1 MKDKIKESSLKR
13 LFRFVIA
20 HWPYLVLSTIA
31 AFFFVI
37 FNSASIWIT
46 ATMINNILV
55 DFNDMIIENQRLL
68 SLNDLSM
75 NDRLKLFSN
84 NLLLKETAIKTVSS
98 VCIALIVVFSAK
110 NISLYIKNITLS
122 IVQYRLIRDLRNKL
136 YSHLHYLSLSY
147 FNKNKSGELTAVLV
161 NDIDN
166 MRSSLSIM
174 FQKLFVEPINI
185 LILMSLLFIVS
196 SKLALI
202 ALLII
207 PVSGFIIFG
216 ISHSIRRR
224 SRRSQAQLAGMTSM
238 IAETISS
245 MRIVKAFATK
255 SFEINRFAKETQ
267 KYYRLMIRRDR
278 LRFVSSPVS
287 ETFGASIAALLLYVG
302 ARDVLVVES
311 INSEDFLR
319 FILLLFS
326 LFQPLRS
333 LTNVINELQNG
344 LASADRV
351 FNIMDIESD
360 IKDSKNAVK
369 INDLKEKLMFKNV
382 SFSYS
387 NKSENVLNDINF
399 SINKGEIIALV
410 GPSGAGK
417 STLVDLIPRFYDTL
431 NGAIL
436 IDNQNIKEIEINS
449 LRSLMGIV
457 TQETLLFDDTVKANI
472 SYGSDNIPDSE
483 VIDAAKAA
491 NAHEF
496 ILKLPDAYDT
506 IIGERGVSLS
516 GGQKQRIA
524 IARAIVKNPP
534 ILILDEATSS
544 LDSESESNVQEAI
557 ESLMNKRT
565 VIVIAHRLSTVKNAN
580 KILVLD
586 RGKIVQKG
594 NHEDLIND
602 EGIYKQ
608 LHKMQF
614 RT

>member
-1 MKDKIKESSLKR
+1 MKESSLKR
-13 LFRFVIA
+13 LFNFVLA
-20 HWPYLVLSTIA
+20 HWPFLLLSTLA
-31 AFFFVI
+31 AFFFVV

-46 ATMINNILV
+46 ATMINNILI
-55 DFNDMIIENQRLL
+55 DFNEMIIENERLK
-68 SLNDLSM
+68 SLNDLTM
-75 NDRLKLFSN
+75 NDRLKIFSN
-84 NLLLKETAIKTVSS
+84 GLLLKDTAINTVSS

-136 YSHLHYLSLSY
+136 YSHFHYLSLSY

-166 MRSSLSIM
+166 MRNSLSIM

-196 SKLALI
+196 PKLALI

-207 PVSGFIIFG
+207 PISSVIIFG

-224 SRRSQAQLAGMTSM
+224 SKRSQAQLAGMTSM
-238 IAETISS
+238 IAETIGS

-255 SFEINRFAKETQ
+255 SFEIKRFARETQ
-267 KYYRLMIRRDR
+267 KYYQLMLRRDR

-287 ETFGASIAALLLYVG
+287 ETFGATIAALLLWVG
-302 ARDVLVVES
+302 ARDVLVTQS
-311 INSEDFLR
+311 ISSEDFLR

-326 LFQPLRS
+326 LFQPLKN
-333 LTNVINELQNG
+333 LTNVVNELQNG

-351 FNIMDIESD
+351 FAIMDIDSD
-360 IKDSKNAVK
+360 IKDRNNAAEIV
-369 INDLKEKLMFKNV
+369 DLKESLSFNQV
-382 SFSYS
+382 SFSYGEK
-387 NKSENVLNDINF
+387 NDKVLNNINF
-399 SINKGEIIALV
+399 KINKGEIIALV

-431 NGAIL
+431 DGSIK
-436 IDNQNIKEIEINS
+436 IDNKNIKELKISS

-457 TQETLLFDDTVKANI
+457 TQETFLFDDSVKANI
-472 SYGSDNIPDSE
+472 AYGLENISDDQIE
-483 VIDAAKAA
+483 EAAKAA
-491 NAHEF
+491 NADDF
-496 ILKLPDAYDT
+496 IKELPDGYNT

-544 LDSESESNVQEAI
+544 LDSESEKHVQSAI
-557 ESLMNKRT
+557 ENLMSKRT
-565 VIVIAHRLSTVKNAN
+565 VIVIAHRLSTVHNAD
-580 KILVLD
+580 KILVLEK
-586 RGKIVQKG
+586 GQIVQEGK
-594 NHEDLIND
+594 HEDLVNN
-602 EGIYKQ
+602 EGLYKQ

>member
-1 MKDKIKESSLKR
+1 MKESSLKR
-13 LFRFVIA
+13 LFRFVLA
-20 HWPYLVLSTIA
+20 HWPFLILSTLA
-31 AFFFVI
+31 AFIFVI

-46 ATMINNILV
+46 ATMINNILI
-55 DFNDMIIENQRLL
+55 DFNEMLFENQRLSSL
-68 SLNDLSM
+68 SELTM

-84 NLLLKETAIKTVSS
+84 SLLLKDTAISTVSA
-98 VCIALIVVFSAK
+98 VCVALIVVFTAK

-136 YSHLHYLSLSY
+136 YSHFHYLSLSY

-166 MRSSLSIM
+166 MRNSLSIM

-185 LILMSLLFIVS
+185 IILMSLLFIVS
-196 SKLALI
+196 TKLALI

-207 PVSGFIIFG
+207 PVSGIIIFG

-224 SRRSQAQLAGMTSM
+224 STRSQAQLAGMTSM
-238 IAETISS
+238 IAETIGS

-255 SFEINRFAKETQ
+255 GFEINRFAKETQ
-267 KYYRLMIRRDR
+267 KYYKLMLRRDR

-287 ETFGASIAALLLYVG
+287 ETFGATIAALLLWVG
-302 ARDVLVVES
+302 ARDVLVIES
-311 INSEDFLR
+311 ISSEDFLR

-326 LFQPLRS
+326 LFQPLKN
-333 LTNVINELQNG
+333 LTNVVNELQNG

-351 FNIMDIESD
+351 FAIMDTKSD
-360 IKDSKNAVK
+360 IQDIDNAVEV
-369 INDLKEKLMFKNV
+369 NDLKNTLSFDNV
-382 SFSYS
+382 SFSYGDD
-387 NKSENVLNDINF
+387 NKVLNNINF
-399 SINKGEIIALV
+399 QINKGEILALV

-431 NGAIL
+431 SGSIK
-436 IDNQNIKEIEINS
+436 IDGKDIKEFKINS
-449 LRSLMGIV
+449 LRYLMGIV
-457 TQETLLFDDTVKANI
+457 TQETFLFDDSVKANI
-472 SYGSDNIPDSE
+472 AYGVENISDDKIK
-483 VIDAAKAA
+483 DAAIAA

-496 ILKLPDAYDT
+496 IKKLPDGYNT

-544 LDSESESNVQEAI
+544 LDSESEKHVQSAI
-557 ESLMNKRT
+557 ENLMSERT
-565 VIVIAHRLSTVKNAN
+565 VFVIAHRLSTVHNAN
-580 KILVLD
+580 KILVLEN
-586 RGKIVQKG
+586 GQIVQEGK
-594 NHEDLIND
+594 HD
-602 EGIYKQ
+602 ELVNIEGLYKQ

>member
-1 MKDKIKESSLKR
+1 MKESSLKR
-13 LFRFVIA
+13 LFKFVLA
-20 HWPYLVLSTIA
+20 HWPFLILSTLA
-31 AFFFVI
+31 AFLFVI

-46 ATMINNILV
+46 ATMINNILI
-55 DFNDMIIENQRLL
+55 DFNEMLVENQRLSSL
-68 SLNDLSM
+68 SELTM

-84 NLLLKETAIKTVSS
+84 SLLLKDTAISTVSS
-98 VCIALIVVFSAK
+98 VCVALIVVFSAK
-110 NISLYIKNITLS
+110 NISLYIKNVTLS

-136 YSHLHYLSLSY
+136 YSHFHYLSLSY

-166 MRSSLSIM
+166 MRNSLSIM

-185 LILMSLLFIVS
+185 IILMSLLFIVS
-196 SKLALI
+196 TKLALI

-207 PVSGFIIFG
+207 PVSGIIIFG

-224 SRRSQAQLAGMTSM
+224 SARSQAQLAGMTSM
-238 IAETISS
+238 IAETIGS

-255 SFEINRFAKETQ
+255 GFEINRFAKETQ
-267 KYYRLMIRRDR
+267 KYYKLMLRRDR

-287 ETFGASIAALLLYVG
+287 ETFGATIAALLLWVG
-302 ARDVLVVES
+302 ARDVLVIES
-311 INSEDFLR
+311 ISSEDFLR

-326 LFQPLRS
+326 LFQPLKN
-333 LTNVINELQNG
+333 LTNVVNELQNG

-351 FNIMDIESD
+351 FTIMDIESD
-360 IKDSKNAVK
+360 IQDVDNATEV
-369 INDLKEKLMFKNV
+369 NDLKNSLSFDNV
-382 SFSYS
+382 SFSYGDEKDKVLS
-387 NKSENVLNDINF
+387 NINF
-399 SINKGEIIALV
+399 QINKGEILALV

-431 NGAIL
+431 GGSIK
-436 IDNQNIKEIEINS
+436 IDGKDIKKFKINS

-457 TQETLLFDDTVKANI
+457 TQETFLFDDSVRANI
-472 SYGSDNIPDSE
+472 AYGLENISDDKIK
-483 VIDAAKAA
+483 DAAIAA

-496 ILKLPDAYDT
+496 IKELPDGYNT

-544 LDSESESNVQEAI
+544 LDSESEKHVQSAI
-557 ESLMNKRT
+557 ENLMSERT
-565 VIVIAHRLSTVKNAN
+565 VFVIAHRLSTVHNAN
-580 KILVLD
+580 KILVLEN
-586 RGKIVQKG
+586 GKIVQEGK
-594 NHEDLIND
+594 HD
-602 EGIYKQ
+602 ELVNIDGLYKQ

>member
-1 MKDKIKESSLKR
+1 MKESSLKR
-13 LFRFVIA
+13 LFRFVLA
-20 HWPYLVLSTIA
+20 HWPFLLLSTLA

-46 ATMINNILV
+46 ATMINNILI
-55 DFNDMIIENQRLL
+55 DFNEMLVENQRLSSL
-68 SLNDLSM
+68 SELTM

-84 NLLLKETAIKTVSS
+84 SLLLKDTAISTVSA
-98 VCIALIVVFSAK
+98 VCVALIVVFSAK

-136 YSHLHYLSLSY
+136 YSHFHYLSLSY

-166 MRSSLSIM
+166 MRNSLSIM

-185 LILMSLLFIVS
+185 IILMSLLFIVS
-196 SKLALI
+196 TKLALI

-207 PVSGFIIFG
+207 PVSGIIIFG

-224 SRRSQAQLAGMTSM
+224 SARSQAQLAGMTSM
-238 IAETISS
+238 IAETIGS

-255 SFEINRFAKETQ
+255 GFEINRFAKETQ
-267 KYYRLMIRRDR
+267 KYYKLMLRRDR

-287 ETFGASIAALLLYVG
+287 ETFGATIAALLLWVG
-302 ARDVLVVES
+302 ARDVLVIES
-311 INSEDFLR
+311 ISSEDFLR

-326 LFQPLRS
+326 LFQPLKN
-333 LTNVINELQNG
+333 LTNVVNELQNG

-351 FNIMDIESD
+351 FAIMDIKSD
-360 IKDSKNAVK
+360 IQDVDNAVEV
-369 INDLKEKLMFKNV
+369 NDLKNTLSFDNV
-382 SFSYS
+382 SFSYGDE
-387 NKSENVLNDINF
+387 KDKVLNNINF
-399 SINKGEIIALV
+399 QINKGEILALV

-417 STLVDLIPRFYDTL
+417 STLVDLIPRFYDAL
-431 NGAIL
+431 SGSIK
-436 IDNQNIKEIEINS
+436 IDGKDIKELKINS

-457 TQETLLFDDTVKANI
+457 TQETFLFDDSVKANI
-472 SYGSDNIPDSE
+472 AYGVENISDDKIK
-483 VIDAAKAA
+483 DAAIAA

-496 ILKLPDAYDT
+496 IKELPDGYNT

-544 LDSESESNVQEAI
+544 LDSESEKHVQSAI
-557 ESLMNKRT
+557 ENLMSERT
-565 VIVIAHRLSTVKNAN
+565 VFVIAHRLSTVHNAN
-580 KILVLD
+580 KILVLEN
-586 RGKIVQKG
+586 GQIVQEGK
-594 NHEDLIND
+594 HD
-602 EGIYKQ
+602 ELVNIDGLYKQ

>member
-1 MKDKIKESSLKR
+1 MKESSLKR
-13 LFRFVIA
+13 LFSFVLA
-20 HWPYLVLSTIA
+20 HWPFLLLSTLA
-31 AFFFVI
+31 AFFFVV

-46 ATMINNILV
+46 ATMINNILI
-55 DFNDMIIENQRLL
+55 DFNEMIIENERLK
-68 SLNDLSM
+68 SLNDLTT
-75 NDRLKLFSN
+75 NDRLKIFSN
-84 NLLLKETAIKTVSS
+84 GLLLKDTAINTVSS

-110 NISLYIKNITLS
+110 NIFLYIKNITLS

-136 YSHLHYLSLSY
+136 YSHFHYLSLSY

-166 MRSSLSIM
+166 MRNSLSIM

-196 SKLALI
+196 PKLALI

-207 PVSGFIIFG
+207 PISSVIIFG

-224 SRRSQAQLAGMTSM
+224 SKRSQAQLAGMTSM
-238 IAETISS
+238 IAETIGS

-255 SFEINRFAKETQ
+255 SFEIKRFARETQ
-267 KYYRLMIRRDR
+267 KYYQLMLRRDR

-287 ETFGASIAALLLYVG
+287 ETFGATIAALLLWVG
-302 ARDVLVVES
+302 ARDVLVTQS
-311 INSEDFLR
+311 ISSEDFLR

-326 LFQPLRS
+326 LFQPLKN
-333 LTNVINELQNG
+333 LTNVVNELQNG

-351 FNIMDIESD
+351 FAIMDIDSD
-360 IKDSKNAVK
+360 IKDRNNAAEIV
-369 INDLKEKLMFKNV
+369 DLKESLSFNQV
-382 SFSYS
+382 SFSYGEK
-387 NKSENVLNDINF
+387 NDKVLNNINF
-399 SINKGEIIALV
+399 KIDKGEIIALV

-431 NGAIL
+431 DGSIK
-436 IDNQNIKEIEINS
+436 IDNKNIKELKISS

-457 TQETLLFDDTVKANI
+457 TQETFLFDDSVKANI
-472 SYGSDNIPDSE
+472 AYGLENISDNQIE
-483 VIDAAKAA
+483 EAAKAA
-491 NAHEF
+491 NADNF
-496 ILKLPDAYDT
+496 IKELPDGYNT

-544 LDSESESNVQEAI
+544 LDSESEKHVQSAI
-557 ESLMNKRT
+557 ENLMSKRT
-565 VIVIAHRLSTVKNAN
+565 VIVIAHRLSTVHNAD
-580 KILVLD
+580 KILVLEK
-586 RGKIVQKG
+586 GQIVQEGK
-594 NHEDLIND
+594 HEDLVNN
-602 EGIYKQ
+602 EGLYKQ

>member
-1 MKDKIKESSLKR
+1 MKESSLKR
-13 LFRFVIA
+13 LFKFVLA
-20 HWPYLVLSTIA
+20 HWPFLLLSTLA

-46 ATMINNILV
+46 ATMINNILI
-55 DFNDMIIENQRLL
+55 DFNEMLVENQRLSSL
-68 SLNDLSM
+68 SELTM

-84 NLLLKETAIKTVSS
+84 SLLLKDTAISTVSA
-98 VCIALIVVFSAK
+98 VCVALIVVFSAK

-136 YSHLHYLSLSY
+136 YSHFHYLSLSY

-166 MRSSLSIM
+166 MRNSLSIM

-185 LILMSLLFIVS
+185 IILMSLLFIVS
-196 SKLALI
+196 TKLALI

-207 PVSGFIIFG
+207 PVSGIIIFG

-224 SRRSQAQLAGMTSM
+224 SARSQAQLAGMTSM
-238 IAETISS
+238 IAETIGS

-255 SFEINRFAKETQ
+255 AFEINRFAKETQ
-267 KYYRLMIRRDR
+267 KYYKLMLRRDR
-278 LRFVSSPVS
+278 LRFVSSPVA
-287 ETFGASIAALLLYVG
+287 ETFGATIAALLLWVG
-302 ARDVLVVES
+302 ARDVLVIES
-311 INSEDFLR
+311 ISSEDFLR

-326 LFQPLRS
+326 LFQPLKN
-333 LTNVINELQNG
+333 LTNVVNELQNG

-351 FNIMDIESD
+351 FAIMDIKSD
-360 IKDSKNAVK
+360 IQDVDNAVEV
-369 INDLKEKLMFKNV
+369 NDLKNTLSFDNV
-382 SFSYS
+382 SFSYGDE
-387 NKSENVLNDINF
+387 KDKVLNNINF
-399 SINKGEIIALV
+399 QINKGEILALV

-431 NGAIL
+431 SGSIK
-436 IDNQNIKEIEINS
+436 IDGKDIKELKINS

-457 TQETLLFDDTVKANI
+457 TQETFLFDDSVKANI
-472 SYGSDNIPDSE
+472 AYGVENISDDKIK
-483 VIDAAKAA
+483 DAAIAA

-496 ILKLPDAYDT
+496 IKELPDGYNT

-544 LDSESESNVQEAI
+544 LDSESEKHVQSAI
-557 ESLMNKRT
+557 ENLMSERT
-565 VIVIAHRLSTVKNAN
+565 VFVIAHRLSTVHNAN
-580 KILVLD
+580 KILVLEN
-586 RGKIVQKG
+586 GQIVQEGK
-594 NHEDLIND
+594 HD
-602 EGIYKQ
+602 ELVNIDGLYKQ

>member
-1 MKDKIKESSLKR
+1 MKESSLKR
-13 LFRFVIA
+13 LFKFVLA
-20 HWPYLVLSTIA
+20 HWPFLILSTLA
-31 AFFFVI
+31 AFLFVI

-46 ATMINNILV
+46 ATMINNILIDINEMLV
-55 DFNDMIIENQRLL
+55 ENQRLSSL
-68 SLNDLSM
+68 SELTM

-84 NLLLKETAIKTVSS
+84 SLLLKDTAISTVSS
-98 VCIALIVVFSAK
+98 VCVALIVVFSAK
-110 NISLYIKNITLS
+110 NISLYIKNVTLS

-136 YSHLHYLSLSY
+136 YSHFHYLSLSY

-166 MRSSLSIM
+166 MRNSLSIM

-185 LILMSLLFIVS
+185 IILMSLLFIVS
-196 SKLALI
+196 TKLALI

-207 PVSGFIIFG
+207 PVSGIIIFG

-224 SRRSQAQLAGMTSM
+224 SARSQAQLAGMTSM
-238 IAETISS
+238 IAETIGS

-255 SFEINRFAKETQ
+255 GFEINRFAKETQ
-267 KYYRLMIRRDR
+267 KYYKLMLRRDR

-287 ETFGASIAALLLYVG
+287 ETFGATIAALLLWVG
-302 ARDVLVVES
+302 ARDVLVIES
-311 INSEDFLR
+311 ISSEDFLR

-326 LFQPLRS
+326 LFQPLKN
-333 LTNVINELQNG
+333 LTNVVNELQNG

-351 FNIMDIESD
+351 FTIMDIKSD
-360 IKDSKNAVK
+360 IQDVNNAAEV
-369 INDLKEKLMFKNV
+369 NDLKNSLSFDNV
-382 SFSYS
+382 SFSYGDEKDKVLS
-387 NKSENVLNDINF
+387 NINF
-399 SINKGEIIALV
+399 QINKGEILALV

-431 NGAIL
+431 GGSIK
-436 IDNQNIKEIEINS
+436 IDGKDIKELKINS

-457 TQETLLFDDTVKANI
+457 TQETFLFDDSVRANI
-472 SYGSDNIPDSE
+472 AYGLENISDDKIK
-483 VIDAAKAA
+483 DAAIAA

-496 ILKLPDAYDT
+496 IKELPDGYNT

-544 LDSESESNVQEAI
+544 LDSESEKHVQSAI
-557 ESLMNKRT
+557 ENLMSERT
-565 VIVIAHRLSTVKNAN
+565 VFVIAHRLSTVHNAN
-580 KILVLD
+580 KILVLEN
-586 RGKIVQKG
+586 GKIVQEGK
-594 NHEDLIND
+594 HD
-602 EGIYKQ
+602 ELVNIDGLYKQ

>member
-1 MKDKIKESSLKR
+1 MKESSLKR
-13 LFRFVIA
+13 LFRFVLA
-20 HWPYLVLSTIA
+20 HWPFLLLSTLA

-46 ATMINNILV
+46 ATMINNILI
-55 DFNDMIIENQRLL
+55 DFNEMLVENQRLSSL
-68 SLNDLSM
+68 SELTM

-84 NLLLKETAIKTVSS
+84 SLLLKDTAISTVSA
-98 VCIALIVVFSAK
+98 VCVALIVVFSAK

-136 YSHLHYLSLSY
+136 YSHFHYLSLSY

-166 MRSSLSIM
+166 MRNSLSIM

-185 LILMSLLFIVS
+185 IILMSLLFIVS
-196 SKLALI
+196 TKLALI

-207 PVSGFIIFG
+207 PVSGIIIFG

-224 SRRSQAQLAGMTSM
+224 SARSQAQLAGMTSM
-238 IAETISS
+238 IAETIGS

-255 SFEINRFAKETQ
+255 GFEINRFAKETQ
-267 KYYRLMIRRDR
+267 KYYKLMLRRDR

-287 ETFGASIAALLLYVG
+287 ETFGATIAALLLWVG
-302 ARDVLVVES
+302 ARDVLVIES
-311 INSEDFLR
+311 ISSEDFLR

-326 LFQPLRS
+326 LFQPLKN
-333 LTNVINELQNG
+333 LTNVVNELQNG

-351 FNIMDIESD
+351 FAIMDIKSD
-360 IKDSKNAVK
+360 IQDVDNAVEL
-369 INDLKEKLMFKNV
+369 NDLKNTLSFNNV
-382 SFSYS
+382 SFSYGEE
-387 NKSENVLNDINF
+387 KDKVLNNINF
-399 SINKGEIIALV
+399 QINKGEILALV

-431 NGAIL
+431 SGSVK
-436 IDNQNIKEIEINS
+436 IDGKDIKEFKINS

-457 TQETLLFDDTVKANI
+457 TQETFLFDDSVKANI
-472 SYGSDNIPDSE
+472 AYGVENISDDEIQ
-483 VIDAAKAA
+483 DAAIAA

-496 ILKLPDAYDT
+496 IKELPNGYNT

-544 LDSESESNVQEAI
+544 LDSESEKHVQSAI
-557 ESLMNKRT
+557 ENLMSERT
-565 VIVIAHRLSTVKNAN
+565 VFVIAHRLSTVHNAN
-580 KILVLD
+580 KILVLEN
-586 RGKIVQKG
+586 GQIVQEGK
-594 NHEDLIND
+594 HD
-602 EGIYKQ
+602 ELVNIEGLYKQ

>member
-1 MKDKIKESSLKR
+1 MKESSLKR
-13 LFRFVIA
+13 LFRFVLA
-20 HWPYLVLSTIA
+20 HWPFLLLSTLA

-46 ATMINNILV
+46 ATMINNILI
-55 DFNDMIIENQRLL
+55 DFNEMLVENQRLSSL
-68 SLNDLSM
+68 SELTM

-84 NLLLKETAIKTVSS
+84 SLLLKDTAISTVSA
-98 VCIALIVVFSAK
+98 VCVALIVVFSAK

-136 YSHLHYLSLSY
+136 YSHFHYLSLSY

-166 MRSSLSIM
+166 MRNSLSIM

-185 LILMSLLFIVS
+185 IILMSLLFIVS
-196 SKLALI
+196 TKLALI

-207 PVSGFIIFG
+207 PVSGIIIFG

-224 SRRSQAQLAGMTSM
+224 SARSQARLAGMTSM
-238 IAETISS
+238 IAETIGS

-255 SFEINRFAKETQ
+255 GFEINRFAKETQ
-267 KYYRLMIRRDR
+267 KYYKLMLRRDR

-287 ETFGASIAALLLYVG
+287 ETFGATIAALLLWVG
-302 ARDVLVVES
+302 ARDVLVIES
-311 INSEDFLR
+311 ISSEDFLR

-326 LFQPLRS
+326 LFQPLKN
-333 LTNVINELQNG
+333 LTNVVNELQNG

-351 FNIMDIESD
+351 FAIMDIKSD
-360 IKDSKNAVK
+360 IQDVDNAVEA
-369 INDLKEKLMFKNV
+369 NDLKKTLSFDNV
-382 SFSYS
+382 SFSYGDE
-387 NKSENVLNDINF
+387 KDKVLNNINF
-399 SINKGEIIALV
+399 QINKGDILALV

-431 NGAIL
+431 SGSIK
-436 IDNQNIKEIEINS
+436 IDGKDIKELKINS

-457 TQETLLFDDTVKANI
+457 TQETFLFDDSVKANI
-472 SYGSDNIPDSE
+472 AYGVENISDDKIK
-483 VIDAAKAA
+483 DAAIAA

-496 ILKLPDAYDT
+496 IKELPDGYNT

-544 LDSESESNVQEAI
+544 LDSESEKHVQSAI
-557 ESLMNKRT
+557 ENLMSERT
-565 VIVIAHRLSTVKNAN
+565 VFVIAHRLSTVHNAN
-580 KILVLD
+580 KILVLEN
-586 RGKIVQKG
+586 GQIVQEGK
-594 NHEDLIND
+594 HD
-602 EGIYKQ
+602 ELVNIDGLYKQ

>member
-1 MKDKIKESSLKR
+1 MKESSLKR
-13 LFRFVIA
+13 LFKFVLA
-20 HWPYLVLSTIA
+20 HWPFLLLSTLA

-46 ATMINNILV
+46 ATMINNILI
-55 DFNDMIIENQRLL
+55 DFNEMLVENQRLSNL
-68 SLNDLSM
+68 SELSM

-84 NLLLKETAIKTVSS
+84 NLLLKDTAISTVSA
-98 VCIALIVVFSAK
+98 VCVALIVVFSAK

-136 YSHLHYLSLSY
+136 YSHFHYLSLSY

-166 MRSSLSIM
+166 MRNSLSIM

-196 SKLALI
+196 TKLALI

-207 PVSGFIIFG
+207 PVSGIIIFG

-224 SRRSQAQLAGMTSM
+224 SARSQAQLAGITSM
-238 IAETISS
+238 IAETIGS
-245 MRIVKAFATK
+245 MRIVKAFANK
-255 SFEINRFAKETQ
+255 GFEINRFAKETQ
-267 KYYRLMIRRDR
+267 KYYKLMLRRDR

-287 ETFGASIAALLLYVG
+287 ETFGATIAALLLWVG
-302 ARDVLVVES
+302 ARDVLVIES
-311 INSEDFLR
+311 ISSEDFLR

-326 LFQPLRS
+326 LFQPLKN
-333 LTNVINELQNG
+333 LTNVVNELQNG

-351 FNIMDIESD
+351 FAIMDIKSD
-360 IKDSKNAVK
+360 IQDSDNAIEIKDLESSLSFE
-369 INDLKEKLMFKNV
+369 DV
-382 SFSYS
+382 SFSYGHK
-387 NKSENVLNDINF
+387 NKKVLHNINF
-399 SINKGEIIALV
+399 KINKGEIIALV

-431 NGAIL
+431 SGAVK
-436 IDNQNIKEIEINS
+436 IDGKDIKELKINS

-457 TQETLLFDDTVKANI
+457 TQETFLFDDSVKANI
-472 SYGSDNIPDSE
+472 AYGVENISDE
-483 VIDAAKAA
+483 RVQDAAQAA

-496 ILKLPDAYDT
+496 IQNLPEGYDT

-544 LDSESESNVQEAI
+544 LDSESEKHVQSAI
-557 ESLMNKRT
+557 ENLMNERT
-565 VIVIAHRLSTVKNAN
+565 VFVIAHRLSTVHNAN
-580 KILVLD
+580 KILVLEK
-586 RGKIVQKG
+586 GQIVQEGK
-594 NHEDLIND
+594 HD
-602 EGIYKQ
+602 ELVNSDGLYKQ

>member
-1 MKDKIKESSLKR
+1 MKESSLKR
-13 LFRFVIA
+13 LFRFVLA
-20 HWPYLVLSTIA
+20 HWPFLLLSTLA

-46 ATMINNILV
+46 ATMINNILI
-55 DFNDMIIENQRLL
+55 DFNEMLVENQRLSSL
-68 SLNDLSM
+68 SELTM

-84 NLLLKETAIKTVSS
+84 SLLLKDTAISTVSA
-98 VCIALIVVFSAK
+98 VCVALIVVFSAK

-136 YSHLHYLSLSY
+136 YSHFHYLSLSY

-166 MRSSLSIM
+166 MRNSLSIM

-185 LILMSLLFIVS
+185 IILMSLLFIVS
-196 SKLALI
+196 TKLALI

-207 PVSGFIIFG
+207 PVSGIIIFG

-224 SRRSQAQLAGMTSM
+224 SARSQAQLAGMTSM
-238 IAETISS
+238 IAETIGS

-255 SFEINRFAKETQ
+255 GFEINRFAKETQ
-267 KYYRLMIRRDR
+267 KYYKLMLRRDR

-287 ETFGASIAALLLYVG
+287 ETFGATIAALLLWVG
-302 ARDVLVVES
+302 ARDVLVIES
-311 INSEDFLR
+311 ISSEDFLR

-326 LFQPLRS
+326 LFQPLKN
-333 LTNVINELQNG
+333 LTNVVNELQNG

-351 FNIMDIESD
+351 FAIMDIKSD
-360 IKDSKNAVK
+360 IQDVDNAVEV
-369 INDLKEKLMFKNV
+369 NDLNNTLSFDNV
-382 SFSYS
+382 SFSYGDE
-387 NKSENVLNDINF
+387 KDKVLNNINF
-399 SINKGEIIALV
+399 QINKGDILALV

-431 NGAIL
+431 SGSIK
-436 IDNQNIKEIEINS
+436 IDGKDIKELKINS

-457 TQETLLFDDTVKANI
+457 TQETFLFDDSVKANI
-472 SYGSDNIPDSE
+472 AYGVENISDDKIK
-483 VIDAAKAA
+483 DAAIAA

-496 ILKLPDAYDT
+496 IKELPDGYNT

-544 LDSESESNVQEAI
+544 LDSESEKHVQSAI
-557 ESLMNKRT
+557 ENLMSERT
-565 VIVIAHRLSTVKNAN
+565 VFVIAHRLSTVHNAN
-580 KILVLD
+580 KILVLEN
-586 RGKIVQKG
+586 GQIVQEGK
-594 NHEDLIND
+594 HD
-602 EGIYKQ
+602 ELVNIDGLYKQ

>member
-1 MKDKIKESSLKR
+1 MKESSLKR
-13 LFRFVIA
+13 LFRFVLA
-20 HWPYLVLSTIA
+20 HWPFLLLSTLA

-46 ATMINNILV
+46 ATMINNILI
-55 DFNDMIIENQRLL
+55 DFNEMLVENQRLSSL
-68 SLNDLSM
+68 SELTM

-84 NLLLKETAIKTVSS
+84 SLLLKDTAISTVSA
-98 VCIALIVVFSAK
+98 VCVALIVVFSAK

-122 IVQYRLIRDLRNKL
+122 IVQYRLIRDLRNRL
-136 YSHLHYLSLSY
+136 YSHFHYLSLSY

-166 MRSSLSIM
+166 MRNSLSIM

-185 LILMSLLFIVS
+185 IILMSLLFIVS
-196 SKLALI
+196 TKLALI

-207 PVSGFIIFG
+207 PVSGIIIFG

-224 SRRSQAQLAGMTSM
+224 SARSQAQLAGMTSM
-238 IAETISS
+238 IAETIGS

-255 SFEINRFAKETQ
+255 GFEINRFAKETQ
-267 KYYRLMIRRDR
+267 KYYKLMLRRDR

-287 ETFGASIAALLLYVG
+287 ETFGATIAALLLWVG
-302 ARDVLVVES
+302 ARDVLVIES
-311 INSEDFLR
+311 ISSEDFLR

-326 LFQPLRS
+326 LFQPLKN
-333 LTNVINELQNG
+333 LTNVVNELQNG

-351 FNIMDIESD
+351 FAIMDIKSD
-360 IKDSKNAVK
+360 IQDVDNAVEV
-369 INDLKEKLMFKNV
+369 NDLNNTLSFDNV
-382 SFSYS
+382 SFSYGDE
-387 NKSENVLNDINF
+387 KDKVLNNINF
-399 SINKGEIIALV
+399 QINKGEILALV

-431 NGAIL
+431 SGSIK
-436 IDNQNIKEIEINS
+436 IDGKDIKELKINS

-457 TQETLLFDDTVKANI
+457 TQETFLFDDSVKANI
-472 SYGSDNIPDSE
+472 AYGVENISDDKIK
-483 VIDAAKAA
+483 DAAIAA

-496 ILKLPDAYDT
+496 IKELPDGYNT

-544 LDSESESNVQEAI
+544 LDSESEKHVQSAI
-557 ESLMNKRT
+557 ENLMSERT
-565 VIVIAHRLSTVKNAN
+565 VFVIAHRLSTVHNAN
-580 KILVLD
+580 KILVLEN
-586 RGKIVQKG
+586 GQIVQEGK
-594 NHEDLIND
+594 HD
-602 EGIYKQ
+602 ELVNIDGLYKQ

>member
-1 MKDKIKESSLKR
+1 MKESSLKR
-13 LFRFVIA
+13 LFRFVLA
-20 HWPYLVLSTIA
+20 HWPFLLLSTLA

-46 ATMINNILV
+46 ATMINNILI
-55 DFNDMIIENQRLL
+55 DFNEMLVENQRLSSL
-68 SLNDLSM
+68 SELTM

-84 NLLLKETAIKTVSS
+84 SLLLKDTAISTVSA
-98 VCIALIVVFSAK
+98 VCVALIVVFSAK

-136 YSHLHYLSLSY
+136 YSHFHYLSLSY

-166 MRSSLSIM
+166 MRNSLSIM

-185 LILMSLLFIVS
+185 IILMSLLFIVS
-196 SKLALI
+196 TKLALI

-207 PVSGFIIFG
+207 PVSGIIIFG

-224 SRRSQAQLAGMTSM
+224 SARSQAQLAGMTSM
-238 IAETISS
+238 IAETIGS

-255 SFEINRFAKETQ
+255 GFEINRFAKETQ
-267 KYYRLMIRRDR
+267 KYYKLMLRRDR

-287 ETFGASIAALLLYVG
+287 ETFGATIAALLLWVG
-302 ARDVLVVES
+302 ARDVLVIES
-311 INSEDFLR
+311 ISSEDFLR

-326 LFQPLRS
+326 LFQPLKN
-333 LTNVINELQNG
+333 LTNVVNELQNG

-351 FNIMDIESD
+351 FAIMDIKSD
-360 IKDSKNAVK
+360 IQDVDNAVEV
-369 INDLKEKLMFKNV
+369 NDLKNTLSFENV
-382 SFSYS
+382 SFSYGDE
-387 NKSENVLNDINF
+387 KDKVLNNINF
-399 SINKGEIIALV
+399 QINKGEILALV

-431 NGAIL
+431 SGSIK
-436 IDNQNIKEIEINS
+436 IDGKDIKELKINS

-457 TQETLLFDDTVKANI
+457 TQETFLFDDSVKANI
-472 SYGSDNIPDSE
+472 AYGVENISDEKIK
-483 VIDAAKAA
+483 DAAIAA

-496 ILKLPDAYDT
+496 IEELPNGYNT

-544 LDSESESNVQEAI
+544 LDSESEKHVQSAI
-557 ESLMNKRT
+557 ENLMSERT
-565 VIVIAHRLSTVKNAN
+565 VFVIAHRLSTVHNAN
-580 KILVLD
+580 KILVLEN
-586 RGKIVQKG
+586 GQIVQEGK
-594 NHEDLIND
+594 HD
-602 EGIYKQ
+602 ELVNIDGLYKQ

>member
-1 MKDKIKESSLKR
+1 MKESSLKR
-13 LFRFVIA
+13 LFRFVLA
-20 HWPYLVLSTIA
+20 HWPFLMLSTFA

-55 DFNDMIIENQRLL
+55 DFNDMLIENKRLL
-68 SLNDLSM
+68 SLSDLSM

-84 NLLLKETAIKTVSS
+84 NLLLKDTAINTVSS

-147 FNKNKSGELTAVLV
+147 FNKNKSGKLTAVLV

-166 MRSSLSIM
+166 MRNSLSVM

-224 SRRSQAQLAGMTSM
+224 SRRSQAQLAGMTAM

-255 SFEINRFAKETQ
+255 GFEINRFARETQ
-267 KYYRLMIRRDR
+267 KYYKLMIRRDR

-351 FNIMDIESD
+351 FDIMDIKSD
-360 IKDSKNAVK
+360 IIDIDNAK
-369 INDLKEKLMFKNV
+369 EINDLNKKLSFENV
-382 SFSYS
+382 SFSYG
-387 NKSENVLNDINF
+387 KEDEKVLNNINF
-399 SINKGEIIALV
+399 QINKGEIIALV

-417 STLVDLIPRFYDTL
+417 STLVDLVPRFYDTL
-431 NGAIL
+431 SGAIK
-436 IDNQNIKEIEINS
+436 IDGVDLKEIKINS

-472 SYGSDNIPDSE
+472 AYGIENISDNE
-483 VIDAAKAA
+483 VIEAAKAA
-491 NAHEF
+491 NAHDF
-496 ILKLPDAYDT
+496 IKDLKDGYET
-506 IIGERGVSLS
+506 IIGERGTSLS

-544 LDSESESNVQEAI
+544 LDSESEKNVQEAI
-557 ESLMNKRT
+557 ESLMHKRT
-565 VIVIAHRLSTVKNAN
+565 VIVIAHRLSTVQNAN
-580 KILVLD
+580 KIIVLNK
-586 RGKIVQKG
+586 GNIVQEGK
-594 NHEDLIND
+594 HEELINI
-602 EGIYKQ
+602 EGIYKE

>member
-1 MKDKIKESSLKR
+1 MKESSLKR
-13 LFRFVIA
+13 LFRFVLA
-20 HWPYLVLSTIA
+20 HWPFLLLSTLA

-46 ATMINNILV
+46 ATMINNILI
-55 DFNDMIIENQRLL
+55 DFNEMLVENQRLASL
-68 SLNDLSM
+68 SELTM

-84 NLLLKETAIKTVSS
+84 SLLLRDTAISTVSA
-98 VCIALIVVFSAK
+98 VCVALIVVFSAK

-136 YSHLHYLSLSY
+136 YSHFHYLSLSY

-166 MRSSLSIM
+166 MRNSLSIM

-185 LILMSLLFIVS
+185 IILMSLLFIVS
-196 SKLALI
+196 TKLALI

-207 PVSGFIIFG
+207 PVSGIIIFG

-224 SRRSQAQLAGMTSM
+224 SARSQAQLAGMTSM
-238 IAETISS
+238 IAETIGS

-255 SFEINRFAKETQ
+255 GFEINRFAKETQ
-267 KYYRLMIRRDR
+267 KYYKLMIRRDR

-287 ETFGASIAALLLYVG
+287 ETFGATIAALLLWVG
-302 ARDVLVVES
+302 ARDVLVIES
-311 INSEDFLR
+311 ISSEDFLR

-326 LFQPLRS
+326 LFQPLKN
-333 LTNVINELQNG
+333 LTNVVNELQNG

-351 FNIMDIESD
+351 FAIMDIKSD
-360 IKDSKNAVK
+360 IQDVDNAFKVKDLNSSLSF
-369 INDLKEKLMFKNV
+369 NDV
-382 SFSYS
+382 SFTYG
-387 NKSENVLNDINF
+387 NKDEKVLNNINF
-399 SINKGEIIALV
+399 KINKGEIFALV

-431 NGAIL
+431 SGSIK
-436 IDNQNIKEIEINS
+436 IDGKDIKDLELKS
-449 LRSLMGIV
+449 LRSIMGIV
-457 TQETLLFDDTVKANI
+457 TQETFLFDDTVKANI
-472 SYGSDNIPDSE
+472 SYGVENISDDEIK
-483 VIDAAKAA
+483 DASKAA

-496 ILKLPDAYDT
+496 IKKLPDGYNT

-544 LDSESESNVQEAI
+544 LDSESEKHVQSAI
-557 ESLMNKRT
+557 ENLMSERT
-565 VIVIAHRLSTVKNAN
+565 VFVIAHRLSTVHNAN
-580 KILVLD
+580 KILVLEN
-586 RGKIVQKG
+586 GQIVQEGK
-594 NHEDLIND
+594 HDDLINVD
-602 EGIYKQ
+602 GLYKQ

-614 RT
+614 QT

>member
-1 MKDKIKESSLKR
+1 MQESSLKR
-13 LFRFVIA
+13 LFKFVLV
-20 HWPYLVLSTIA
+20 HWPFLLLSTCA
-31 AFFFVI
+31 AFFFVV

-46 ATMINNILV
+46 ATMINNILI
-55 DFNDMIIENQRLL
+55 DFNEMLIENQKLL
-68 SLNDLSM
+68 TLNELTM

-84 NLLLKETAIKTVSS
+84 SLLLKDTAISTVSS

-110 NISLYIKNITLS
+110 NIFLYIKNITLS
-122 IVQYRLIRDLRNKL
+122 VVQYKLIRDLRNKL
-136 YSHLHYLSLSY
+136 YSHFHYLSLSY

-166 MRSSLSIM
+166 MRNSLSIM

-185 LILMSLLFIVS
+185 IILMSLLFIVS
-196 SKLALI
+196 SKLAFI

-207 PVSGFIIFG
+207 PISGVIIFG

-224 SRRSQAQLAGMTSM
+224 SKRSQAQLAGMTSM
-238 IAETISS
+238 IAETIGS

-255 SFEINRFAKETQ
+255 GFEINRFAKETQ
-267 KYYRLMIRRDR
+267 KYYKLMLRRDR

-287 ETFGASIAALLLYVG
+287 ETFGATIAALLLWVG
-302 ARDVLVVES
+302 ARDVLVVQS
-311 INSEDFLR
+311 ISSEDFLR

-326 LFQPLRS
+326 LFQPLKN
-333 LTNVINELQNG
+333 LTNVVNELQNG

-351 FNIMDIESD
+351 FAIMDIKSD
-360 IKDSKNAVK
+360 IQDSADAKNVKDLNSN
-369 INDLKEKLMFKNV
+369 ISFNNV
-382 SFSYS
+382 SFSYG
-387 NKSENVLNDINF
+387 KEHEKVLDKISFNID
-399 SINKGEIIALV
+399 KGEIIALV

-431 NGAIL
+431 GGSIT
-436 IDNQNIKEIEINS
+436 IDGTDIREIQIGS
-449 LRSLMGIV
+449 LRSMMGIV
-457 TQETLLFDDTVKANI
+457 TQETFLFDDSIKANI
-472 SYGSDNIPDSE
+472 AYGVNNLSDKEIE
-483 VIDAAKAA
+483 EAAKAA
-491 NAHEF
+491 NAHDF
-496 ILKLPDAYDT
+496 IVKLADGYDT

-544 LDSESESNVQEAI
+544 LDSESEKHVQSAI
-557 ESLMNKRT
+557 ENLMNHRT
-565 VIVIAHRLSTVKNAN
+565 VFVIAHRLSTVHNAS

-586 RGKIVQKG
+586 KGKIVQEGK
-594 NHEDLIND
+594 HEELVNTDGL
-602 EGIYKQ
+602 YKQ

-614 RT
+614 QT

>member
-1 MKDKIKESSLKR
+1 MKESSLKR
-13 LFRFVIA
+13 LFRFVLA
-20 HWPYLVLSTIA
+20 HWPFLLLSTLA

-46 ATMINNILV
+46 ATMINNILI
-55 DFNDMIIENQRLL
+55 DFNEMLVENQRLSSL
-68 SLNDLSM
+68 SELTM

-84 NLLLKETAIKTVSS
+84 SLLLKDTAISTVSA
-98 VCIALIVVFSAK
+98 VCVALIVVFSAK

-136 YSHLHYLSLSY
+136 YSHFHYLSLSY

-166 MRSSLSIM
+166 MRNSLSIM

-185 LILMSLLFIVS
+185 IILMSLLFIVS
-196 SKLALI
+196 TKLALI

-207 PVSGFIIFG
+207 PVSGIIIFG

-224 SRRSQAQLAGMTSM
+224 SARSQSQLAGMTSM
-238 IAETISS
+238 IAETIGS

-255 SFEINRFAKETQ
+255 GFEINRFAKETQ
-267 KYYRLMIRRDR
+267 KYYKLMLRRDR

-287 ETFGASIAALLLYVG
+287 ETFGATIAALLLWVG
-302 ARDVLVVES
+302 ARDVLVIES
-311 INSEDFLR
+311 ISSEDFLR

-326 LFQPLRS
+326 LFQPLKN
-333 LTNVINELQNG
+333 LTNVVNELQNG

-351 FNIMDIESD
+351 FAIMDIKSD
-360 IKDSKNAVK
+360 IQDVDNAVEV
-369 INDLKEKLMFKNV
+369 NDLKNTLSFDNV
-382 SFSYS
+382 SFSYGDE
-387 NKSENVLNDINF
+387 KDKVLNNINF
-399 SINKGEIIALV
+399 QINKGEILALV

-431 NGAIL
+431 SGSIK
-436 IDNQNIKEIEINS
+436 IDGKDIKELKINS

-457 TQETLLFDDTVKANI
+457 TQETFLFDDSVKANI
-472 SYGSDNIPDSE
+472 AYGVENISDDKIK
-483 VIDAAKAA
+483 DAAIAA

-496 ILKLPDAYDT
+496 IKELPDGYNT

-544 LDSESESNVQEAI
+544 LDSESEKHVQLAI
-557 ESLMNKRT
+557 ENLMSERT
-565 VIVIAHRLSTVKNAN
+565 VFVIAHRLSTVHNAN
-580 KILVLD
+580 KILVLEN
-586 RGKIVQKG
+586 GQIVQEGK
-594 NHEDLIND
+594 HD
-602 EGIYKQ
+602 ELVNIEGLYKQ

>member
-1 MKDKIKESSLKR
+1 MKESSLKR
-13 LFRFVIA
+13 LFRFVLA
-20 HWPYLVLSTIA
+20 HWPFLLLSTIA

-46 ATMINNILV
+46 ATMINNILI
-55 DFNDMIIENQRLL
+55 DFNEMLVENQRLSSL
-68 SLNDLSM
+68 SELTM

-84 NLLLKETAIKTVSS
+84 SLLLKDTAIRTVSA
-98 VCIALIVVFSAK
+98 VCVALIVVFSAK

-136 YSHLHYLSLSY
+136 YSHFHYLSLSY

-166 MRSSLSIM
+166 MRNSLSIM

-185 LILMSLLFIVS
+185 IILMSLLFIVS
-196 SKLALI
+196 TKLALI

-207 PVSGFIIFG
+207 PVSGIIIFG

-224 SRRSQAQLAGMTSM
+224 SARSQAQLAGMTSM
-238 IAETISS
+238 IAETIGS

-255 SFEINRFAKETQ
+255 GFEINRFAKETQ
-267 KYYRLMIRRDR
+267 KYYKLMLRRDR

-287 ETFGASIAALLLYVG
+287 ETFGATIAALLLWVG
-302 ARDVLVVES
+302 ARDVLVIES
-311 INSEDFLR
+311 ISSEDFLR

-326 LFQPLRS
+326 LFQPLKN
-333 LTNVINELQNG
+333 LTNVVNELQNG
-344 LASADRV
+344 LASADRA
-351 FNIMDIESD
+351 FAIMDIKSD
-360 IKDSKNAVK
+360 IQHVDNAVE
-369 INDLKEKLMFKNV
+369 INDLKNTLSFDNV
-382 SFSYS
+382 SFSYGDE
-387 NKSENVLNDINF
+387 KDKVLNNINF
-399 SINKGEIIALV
+399 QINKGEILALV

-431 NGAIL
+431 SGSIK
-436 IDNQNIKEIEINS
+436 IDGKDIKEIKINS

-457 TQETLLFDDTVKANI
+457 TQETFLFDDSVRANI
-472 SYGSDNIPDSE
+472 AYGVENISDDKIK
-483 VIDAAKAA
+483 DAAIAA

-496 ILKLPDAYDT
+496 IKELPDGYNT

-544 LDSESESNVQEAI
+544 LDSESEKHVQSAI
-557 ESLMNKRT
+557 ENLMSERT
-565 VIVIAHRLSTVKNAN
+565 VFVIAHRLSTVHNAN
-580 KILVLD
+580 KILVLEN
-586 RGKIVQKG
+586 GQIVQEGK
-594 NHEDLIND
+594 HD
-602 EGIYKQ
+602 ELVNIEGLYKQ

>member
-1 MKDKIKESSLKR
+1 MKESSLKR
-13 LFRFVIA
+13 LFRFVLA
-20 HWPYLVLSTIA
+20 HWPFLLMSTLA

-46 ATMINNILV
+46 ATMINNILI
-55 DFNDMIIENQRLL
+55 DFNEMLVENQRLSSL
-68 SLNDLSM
+68 SELTM

-84 NLLLKETAIKTVSS
+84 SLLLKDTAISTVSA
-98 VCIALIVVFSAK
+98 VCVALIVVFSAK

-136 YSHLHYLSLSY
+136 YSHFHYLSLSY

-166 MRSSLSIM
+166 MRNSLSIM

-185 LILMSLLFIVS
+185 IILMSLLFIVS
-196 SKLALI
+196 TKLALI

-207 PVSGFIIFG
+207 PVSGIIIFG

-224 SRRSQAQLAGMTSM
+224 SARSQAQLAGMTSM
-238 IAETISS
+238 IAETIGS

-255 SFEINRFAKETQ
+255 GFEINRFAKETQ
-267 KYYRLMIRRDR
+267 KYYKLMLRRDR

-287 ETFGASIAALLLYVG
+287 ETFGATIAALLLWVG
-302 ARDVLVVES
+302 ARDVLVIES
-311 INSEDFLR
+311 ISSEDFLR

-326 LFQPLRS
+326 LFQPLKN
-333 LTNVINELQNG
+333 LTNVVNELQNG

-351 FNIMDIESD
+351 FTIMDIKSD
-360 IKDSKNAVK
+360 IQDVDNAVEV
-369 INDLKEKLMFKNV
+369 NDLKNTLSFENV
-382 SFSYS
+382 SFSYGDE
-387 NKSENVLNDINF
+387 KDKVLNNINF
-399 SINKGEIIALV
+399 QINKGEILALV

-431 NGAIL
+431 SGSIK
-436 IDNQNIKEIEINS
+436 IDGKDIKKLKINS

-457 TQETLLFDDTVKANI
+457 TQETFLFDDSVKANI
-472 SYGSDNIPDSE
+472 AYGVENISDDKIK
-483 VIDAAKAA
+483 DAAIAA

-496 ILKLPDAYDT
+496 IKELPDGYNT

-544 LDSESESNVQEAI
+544 LDSESEKHVQSAI
-557 ESLMNKRT
+557 ENLMSERT
-565 VIVIAHRLSTVKNAN
+565 VFVIAHRLSTVHNAN
-580 KILVLD
+580 KILVLEN
-586 RGKIVQKG
+586 GQIVQEGK
-594 NHEDLIND
+594 HD
-602 EGIYKQ
+602 ELVNIDGLYKQ

>member
-1 MKDKIKESSLKR
+1 MKESSLKR
-13 LFRFVIA
+13 LFRFVLA
-20 HWPYLVLSTIA
+20 HWPFLLLSTLA

-46 ATMINNILV
+46 ATMINNILI
-55 DFNDMIIENQRLL
+55 DFNEMLVENQRLASL
-68 SLNDLSM
+68 SELTM

-84 NLLLKETAIKTVSS
+84 SLLLRDTAISTVSA
-98 VCIALIVVFSAK
+98 VCVSLIVVFSAK

-136 YSHLHYLSLSY
+136 YSHFHYLTLSY

-166 MRSSLSIM
+166 MRNSLSIM

-185 LILMSLLFIVS
+185 IILMSLLFIVS
-196 SKLALI
+196 TKLALI

-207 PVSGFIIFG
+207 PVSGIIIFG

-224 SRRSQAQLAGMTSM
+224 SARSQAQLAGMTSM
-238 IAETISS
+238 IAETIGS

-255 SFEINRFAKETQ
+255 GFEINRFAKETQ
-267 KYYRLMIRRDR
+267 KYYKLMIRRDR

-287 ETFGASIAALLLYVG
+287 ETFGATIAALLLWVG
-302 ARDVLVVES
+302 ARDVLVIES
-311 INSEDFLR
+311 ISSEDFLR

-326 LFQPLRS
+326 LFQPLKN
-333 LTNVINELQNG
+333 LTNVVNELQNG

-351 FNIMDIESD
+351 FAIMDIKSD
-360 IKDSKNAVK
+360 IQDVDNAFKVKDLSSSLSF
-369 INDLKEKLMFKNV
+369 NDV
-382 SFSYS
+382 SFTYG
-387 NKSENVLNDINF
+387 NKDEKVLNNISF
-399 SINKGEIIALV
+399 KINKGEIFALV

-431 NGAIL
+431 SGSIK
-436 IDNQNIKEIEINS
+436 IDGKDIKGLELKS

-457 TQETLLFDDTVKANI
+457 TQETFLFDDTVKANI
-472 SYGSDNIPDSE
+472 SYGVENISDDEIK
-483 VIDAAKAA
+483 DASKAA

-496 ILKLPDAYDT
+496 IRKLPDGYNT

-544 LDSESESNVQEAI
+544 LDSESEKHVQSAI
-557 ESLMNKRT
+557 ENLMSERT
-565 VIVIAHRLSTVKNAN
+565 VFVIAHRLSTVHNAN
-580 KILVLD
+580 KILVLEN
-586 RGKIVQKG
+586 GQIVQEGK
-594 NHEDLIND
+594 HDDLINVD
-602 EGIYKQ
+602 GLYKQ

-614 RT
+614 QT

>member
-1 MKDKIKESSLKR
+1 MKESSLKR
-13 LFRFVIA
+13 LFRFVLA
-20 HWPYLVLSTIA
+20 HWPFLLLSTLA

-46 ATMINNILV
+46 ATMINNILI
-55 DFNDMIIENQRLL
+55 DFNEMLVENQRLVSL
-68 SLNDLSM
+68 SELTM

-84 NLLLKETAIKTVSS
+84 SLLLRDTAISTVSA
-98 VCIALIVVFSAK
+98 VCVALIVVFSAK

-136 YSHLHYLSLSY
+136 YSHFHYLSLSY

-166 MRSSLSIM
+166 MRNSLSIM

-185 LILMSLLFIVS
+185 IILMSLLFIVS
-196 SKLALI
+196 TKLALI

-207 PVSGFIIFG
+207 PVSGIIIFG

-224 SRRSQAQLAGMTSM
+224 SARSQAQLAGMTSM
-238 IAETISS
+238 IAETIGS

-255 SFEINRFAKETQ
+255 GFEINRFAKETQ
-267 KYYRLMIRRDR
+267 KYYKLVIRRDR

-287 ETFGASIAALLLYVG
+287 ETFGATIAALLLWVG
-302 ARDVLVVES
+302 ARDVLVIES
-311 INSEDFLR
+311 ISSEDFLR

-326 LFQPLRS
+326 LFQPLKN
-333 LTNVINELQNG
+333 LTNVVNELQNG

-351 FNIMDIESD
+351 FAIMDIKSD
-360 IKDSKNAVK
+360 IQDVDNAFKVKDLNSSLSF
-369 INDLKEKLMFKNV
+369 NDV
-382 SFSYS
+382 SFTYG
-387 NKSENVLNDINF
+387 NKDEKVLNNINF
-399 SINKGEIIALV
+399 KINKGEIFALV

-431 NGAIL
+431 SGSIK
-436 IDNQNIKEIEINS
+436 IDGKDIKDLELKS

-457 TQETLLFDDTVKANI
+457 TQETFLFDDTVKANI
-472 SYGSDNIPDSE
+472 SYGVENISDDEIK
-483 VIDAAKAA
+483 DASKAA

-496 ILKLPDAYDT
+496 IKKLPDGYNT

-544 LDSESESNVQEAI
+544 LDSESEKHVQSAI
-557 ESLMNKRT
+557 ENLMSERT
-565 VIVIAHRLSTVKNAN
+565 VFVIAHRLSTVHNAN
-580 KILVLD
+580 KILVLEN
-586 RGKIVQKG
+586 GQIVQEGK
-594 NHEDLIND
+594 HDDLINVD
-602 EGIYKQ
+602 GLYKQ

-614 RT
+614 QT

>member
-1 MKDKIKESSLKR
+1 MKESSLKR
-13 LFRFVIA
+13 LFRFVLA
-20 HWPYLVLSTIA
+20 HWPFLLLSTLA

-46 ATMINNILV
+46 ATMINNILI
-55 DFNDMIIENQRLL
+55 DFNEMLVENQRLASL
-68 SLNDLSM
+68 SELTM

-84 NLLLKETAIKTVSS
+84 SLLLRDTAISTVSA
-98 VCIALIVVFSAK
+98 VCVALIVVFSAK

-136 YSHLHYLSLSY
+136 YSHFHYLSLSY

-166 MRSSLSIM
+166 MRNSLSIM

-185 LILMSLLFIVS
+185 IILMSLLFIVS
-196 SKLALI
+196 TKLALI

-207 PVSGFIIFG
+207 PVSGIIIFG

-224 SRRSQAQLAGMTSM
+224 SARSQAQLAGMTSM
-238 IAETISS
+238 IAETIGS

-255 SFEINRFAKETQ
+255 GFEINRFAKETQ
-267 KYYRLMIRRDR
+267 KYYKLMIRRDR

-287 ETFGASIAALLLYVG
+287 ETFGASIAALLLWVG
-302 ARDVLVVES
+302 ARDVLVIES
-311 INSEDFLR
+311 ISSEDFLR

-326 LFQPLRS
+326 LFQPLKN
-333 LTNVINELQNG
+333 LTNVVNELQNG

-351 FNIMDIESD
+351 FAIMDIKSD
-360 IKDSKNAVK
+360 IQDVDNAIKVKDLNSSLSF
-369 INDLKEKLMFKNV
+369 NDV
-382 SFSYS
+382 SFAYG
-387 NKSENVLNDINF
+387 NKDEKVLNNINF
-399 SINKGEIIALV
+399 KINKGEIFALV

-431 NGAIL
+431 SGSIK
-436 IDNQNIKEIEINS
+436 IDGRDIKELELKS

-457 TQETLLFDDTVKANI
+457 TQETFLFDDTVKANI
-472 SYGSDNIPDSE
+472 SYGVENISYDD
-483 VIDAAKAA
+483 IKDAAKAA

-496 ILKLPDAYDT
+496 IQKLPDGYNT

-544 LDSESESNVQEAI
+544 LDSESEKHVQSAI
-557 ESLMNKRT
+557 ENLMSERT
-565 VIVIAHRLSTVKNAN
+565 VFVIAHRLSTVHNAN
-580 KILVLD
+580 KILVLEN
-586 RGKIVQKG
+586 GQIVQEGK
-594 NHEDLIND
+594 HDDLINVD
-602 EGIYKQ
+602 GLYKQ

-614 RT
+614 QT

>member
-1 MKDKIKESSLKR
+1 MKESSLKR
-13 LFRFVIA
+13 LFSFVLA
-20 HWPYLVLSTIA
+20 HWPFLLLSTLA
-31 AFFFVI
+31 AFFFVV

-46 ATMINNILV
+46 ATMINNILI
-55 DFNDMIIENQRLL
+55 DFNEMIIENERLK
-68 SLNDLSM
+68 SLNDLTM
-75 NDRLKLFSN
+75 NDRLKIFSN
-84 NLLLKETAIKTVSS
+84 GLLLKDTAINTVSS

-136 YSHLHYLSLSY
+136 YSHFHYLSLSY

-166 MRSSLSIM
+166 MRNSLSIM

-196 SKLALI
+196 PKLALI

-207 PVSGFIIFG
+207 PISSVIIFG

-224 SRRSQAQLAGMTSM
+224 SKRSQAQLAGMTSM
-238 IAETISS
+238 IAETIGS

-255 SFEINRFAKETQ
+255 SFEIKRFARETQ
-267 KYYRLMIRRDR
+267 KYYQLMLRRDR

-287 ETFGASIAALLLYVG
+287 ETFGATIAALLLWVG
-302 ARDVLVVES
+302 ARDVLVTQS
-311 INSEDFLR
+311 ISSEDFLR

-326 LFQPLRS
+326 LFQPLKN
-333 LTNVINELQNG
+333 LTNVVNELQNG

-351 FNIMDIESD
+351 FAIMDIDSD
-360 IKDSKNAVK
+360 IKDRNNAAEIV
-369 INDLKEKLMFKNV
+369 DLKESLSFNKV
-382 SFSYS
+382 SFSYGEKN
-387 NKSENVLNDINF
+387 NKVLNNINF
-399 SINKGEIIALV
+399 KINKGEIIALV

-431 NGAIL
+431 DGSIK
-436 IDNQNIKEIEINS
+436 IDNKNIKELKISS

-457 TQETLLFDDTVKANI
+457 TQETFLFDDSVKANI
-472 SYGSDNIPDSE
+472 AYGLENISDNQIE
-483 VIDAAKAA
+483 EAAKAA
-491 NAHEF
+491 NADNF
-496 ILKLPDAYDT
+496 IKELPDGYNT

-544 LDSESESNVQEAI
+544 LDSESEKHVQSAI
-557 ESLMNKRT
+557 ENLMSKRT
-565 VIVIAHRLSTVKNAN
+565 VIVIAHRLSTVHNAD
-580 KILVLD
+580 KILVLEK
-586 RGKIVQKG
+586 GQIVQEGK
-594 NHEDLIND
+594 HEDLVNN
-602 EGIYKQ
+602 EGLYKQ

>member
-1 MKDKIKESSLKR
+1 MKESSLKR
-13 LFRFVIA
+13 LFRFVLA
-20 HWPYLVLSTIA
+20 HWPFLLLSTLA

-46 ATMINNILV
+46 ATMINNILI
-55 DFNDMIIENQRLL
+55 DFNEMLIENQRLSSL
-68 SLNDLSM
+68 SELTM

-84 NLLLKETAIKTVSS
+84 SLLLKDTAISTVSA
-98 VCIALIVVFSAK
+98 VCVALIVVFSAK

-136 YSHLHYLSLSY
+136 YSHFHYLSLSY

-166 MRSSLSIM
+166 MRNSLSIM

-185 LILMSLLFIVS
+185 IILMSLLFIVS
-196 SKLALI
+196 TKLALI

-207 PVSGFIIFG
+207 PVSGIIIFG

-224 SRRSQAQLAGMTSM
+224 SARSQAQLAGITSM
-238 IAETISS
+238 IAETIGS

-255 SFEINRFAKETQ
+255 GFEINRFAKETQ
-267 KYYRLMIRRDR
+267 KYYKLMLRRDR

-287 ETFGASIAALLLYVG
+287 ETFGATIAALLLWVG
-302 ARDVLVVES
+302 ARDVLVIES
-311 INSEDFLR
+311 ISSEDFLR

-326 LFQPLRS
+326 LFQPLKN
-333 LTNVINELQNG
+333 LTNVVNELQNG

-351 FNIMDIESD
+351 FAIMDIKSD
-360 IKDSKNAVK
+360 IQDVDNAVEV
-369 INDLKEKLMFKNV
+369 NDLKNTLSFENV
-382 SFSYS
+382 SFSYGDE
-387 NKSENVLNDINF
+387 KDKVLNNINF
-399 SINKGEIIALV
+399 QINKGEILALV

-431 NGAIL
+431 SGSIK
-436 IDNQNIKEIEINS
+436 IDGKDIKKLKINS

-457 TQETLLFDDTVKANI
+457 TQETFLFDDSVKANI
-472 SYGSDNIPDSE
+472 AYGVENISDDEIK
-483 VIDAAKAA
+483 DAAIAA

-496 ILKLPDAYDT
+496 IKELPDGYNT

-544 LDSESESNVQEAI
+544 LDSESEKHVQSAI
-557 ESLMNKRT
+557 ENLMSERT
-565 VIVIAHRLSTVKNAN
+565 VFVIAHRLSTVHNAN
-580 KILVLD
+580 KILVLEN
-586 RGKIVQKG
+586 GQIVQEGK
-594 NHEDLIND
+594 HD
-602 EGIYKQ
+602 ELVNIDGLYKQ

>member
-1 MKDKIKESSLKR
+1 MKESSLKR
-13 LFRFVIA
+13 LFKFVLA
-20 HWPYLVLSTIA
+20 HWPFLLLSTAA

-46 ATMINNILV
+46 ATMINNILI
-55 DFNDMIIENQRLL
+55 DFNEMLIENQRLL

-84 NLLLKETAIKTVSS
+84 SLLLKDTAINTVSS

-136 YSHLHYLSLSY
+136 YSHFHYLSLSY

-166 MRSSLSIM
+166 MRNSLSIM

-196 SKLALI
+196 PKLASI

-207 PVSGFIIFG
+207 PISGVIIFG

-224 SRRSQAQLAGMTSM
+224 SKRSQAQLAGMTSM
-238 IAETISS
+238 IAETIGS

-255 SFEINRFAKETQ
+255 GFEINRFAKETQ
-267 KYYRLMIRRDR
+267 KYYKLMLRRDR

-287 ETFGASIAALLLYVG
+287 ETFGATIAALLLWGG
-302 ARDVLVVES
+302 ARDVLVLQS
-311 INSEDFLR
+311 ISSEDFLR

-326 LFQPLRS
+326 LFQPLKN
-333 LTNVINELQNG
+333 LTNVVNELQNG

-351 FNIMDIESD
+351 FAIMDIESD
-360 IKDSKNAVK
+360 IEDMDHA
-369 INDLKEKLMFKNV
+369 ITIDDLQNSLSFNQV
-382 SFSYS
+382 SFSYGDE
-387 NKSENVLNDINF
+387 KDKVLNNINF
-399 SINKGEIIALV
+399 KINKGEIIALV

-431 NGAIL
+431 NGSIE
-436 IDNQNIKEIEINS
+436 IDNKNIKEVKISS

-457 TQETLLFDDTVKANI
+457 TQETFLFDDTVKANI
-472 SYGSDNIPDSE
+472 AYGLDGISE
-483 VIDAAKAA
+483 KEIEDAAKAA
-491 NAHEF
+491 NADEF
-496 ILKLPDAYDT
+496 IRELPDGYST

-544 LDSESESNVQEAI
+544 LDSESEKNVQSAI
-557 ESLMNKRT
+557 EHLMSHRT
-565 VIVIAHRLSTVKNAN
+565 VIVIAHRLSTVHNAD
-580 KILVLD
+580 KILVLEN
-586 RGKIVQKG
+586 GQIVQEGK
-594 NHEDLIND
+594 HEDLVNT
-602 EGIYKQ
+602 EGLYKQ

>member
-1 MKDKIKESSLKR
+1 MKESSLKR
-13 LFRFVIA
+13 LFRFVLA
-20 HWPYLVLSTIA
+20 HWPFLLLSTLA

-46 ATMINNILV
+46 ATMINNILI
-55 DFNDMIIENQRLL
+55 DFNEMLVENQRLSSL
-68 SLNDLSM
+68 SELTM

-84 NLLLKETAIKTVSS
+84 SLLLKDTAISTVSA
-98 VCIALIVVFSAK
+98 VCVALIVVFSAK

-136 YSHLHYLSLSY
+136 YSHFHYLSLSY

-166 MRSSLSIM
+166 MRNSLSIM

-185 LILMSLLFIVS
+185 IILMSLLFIVS
-196 SKLALI
+196 TKLALI

-207 PVSGFIIFG
+207 PVSGIIIFG

-224 SRRSQAQLAGMTSM
+224 SARSQAQLAGMTSM
-238 IAETISS
+238 IAETIGS

-255 SFEINRFAKETQ
+255 GFEINRFAKETQ
-267 KYYRLMIRRDR
+267 KYYKLMLRRDR

-287 ETFGASIAALLLYVG
+287 ETFGATIAALLLWVG
-302 ARDVLVVES
+302 ARDVLVIES
-311 INSEDFLR
+311 ISSEDFLR

-326 LFQPLRS
+326 LFQPLKN
-333 LTNVINELQNG
+333 LTNVVNELQNG

-351 FNIMDIESD
+351 FTIMDIKSD
-360 IKDSKNAVK
+360 IQDVDNALEV
-369 INDLKEKLMFKNV
+369 NDLKNTLSFDNV
-382 SFSYS
+382 SFSYGVE
-387 NKSENVLNDINF
+387 KDKVLDNINF
-399 SINKGEIIALV
+399 QINKGEILALV

-431 NGAIL
+431 SGSIK
-436 IDNQNIKEIEINS
+436 IDGKDIKKLKINS

-457 TQETLLFDDTVKANI
+457 TQETFLFDDSVKANI
-472 SYGSDNIPDSE
+472 AYGVENISDDKIK
-483 VIDAAKAA
+483 DAAIAA

-496 ILKLPDAYDT
+496 IKELPDGYNT

-544 LDSESESNVQEAI
+544 LDSESEKHVQSAI
-557 ESLMNKRT
+557 ENLMSERT
-565 VIVIAHRLSTVKNAN
+565 VFVIAHRLSTVHNAN
-580 KILVLD
+580 KILVLEN
-586 RGKIVQKG
+586 GQIVQEGK
-594 NHEDLIND
+594 HD
-602 EGIYKQ
+602 ELVNIDGLYKQ

>member
-1 MKDKIKESSLKR
+1 MKESSLKR
-13 LFRFVIA
+13 LFRFVLA
-20 HWPYLVLSTIA
+20 HWPFLILSTLA
-31 AFFFVI
+31 AFIFVI

-46 ATMINNILV
+46 ATMINNILI
-55 DFNDMIIENQRLL
+55 DFNEMLFENQRLSSL
-68 SLNDLSM
+68 SELTM

-84 NLLLKETAIKTVSS
+84 SLLLKDTAISTVSA
-98 VCIALIVVFSAK
+98 VCVALIVVFTAK
-110 NISLYIKNITLS
+110 NMSLYIKNITLS

-136 YSHLHYLSLSY
+136 YSHFHYLSLSY

-166 MRSSLSIM
+166 MRNSLSIM

-185 LILMSLLFIVS
+185 IILMSLLFIVS
-196 SKLALI
+196 TKLALI

-207 PVSGFIIFG
+207 PVSGIIIFG

-224 SRRSQAQLAGMTSM
+224 STRSQAQLAGMTSM
-238 IAETISS
+238 IAETIGS

-255 SFEINRFAKETQ
+255 GFEINRFAKETQ
-267 KYYRLMIRRDR
+267 KYYKLMLRRDR

-287 ETFGASIAALLLYVG
+287 ETFGATIAALLLWVG
-302 ARDVLVVES
+302 ARDVLVIES
-311 INSEDFLR
+311 ISSEDFLR

-326 LFQPLRS
+326 LFQPLKN
-333 LTNVINELQNG
+333 LTNVVNELQNG

-351 FNIMDIESD
+351 FAIMDTKSD
-360 IKDSKNAVK
+360 IQDIDNAVEV
-369 INDLKEKLMFKNV
+369 NDLKNTLSFENV
-382 SFSYS
+382 SFSYGDE
-387 NKSENVLNDINF
+387 KDKVLNNINF
-399 SINKGEIIALV
+399 QINKGEILALV

-417 STLVDLIPRFYDTL
+417 STLVDLLPRFYDTL
-431 NGAIL
+431 SGSIK
-436 IDNQNIKEIEINS
+436 IDGKDIKEFKINS
-449 LRSLMGIV
+449 LRYLMGIV
-457 TQETLLFDDTVKANI
+457 TQETFLFDDSVKANI
-472 SYGSDNIPDSE
+472 AYGVENISDDKIK
-483 VIDAAKAA
+483 DAAIAA

-496 ILKLPDAYDT
+496 IKKLPDGYNT

-544 LDSESESNVQEAI
+544 LDSESEEHVQSAI
-557 ESLMNKRT
+557 ENLMSERT
-565 VIVIAHRLSTVKNAN
+565 VFVIAHRLSTVHNAN
-580 KILVLD
+580 KILVLEN
-586 RGKIVQKG
+586 GQIVQEGK
-594 NHEDLIND
+594 HD
-602 EGIYKQ
+602 ELVNIEGLYKQ

>member
-1 MKDKIKESSLKR
+1 MKESSLKR
-13 LFRFVIA
+13 LFRFVLA
-20 HWPYLVLSTIA
+20 HWPFLLLSTLA

-46 ATMINNILV
+46 ATMINNILI
-55 DFNDMIIENQRLL
+55 DFNEMLVENQRLSSL
-68 SLNDLSM
+68 SELTM

-84 NLLLKETAIKTVSS
+84 SLLLKDTAISTVSA
-98 VCIALIVVFSAK
+98 VCVALIVVFSAK

-136 YSHLHYLSLSY
+136 YSHFHYLSLSY

-166 MRSSLSIM
+166 MRNSLSIM

-185 LILMSLLFIVS
+185 IILMSLLFIVS
-196 SKLALI
+196 TKLALI

-207 PVSGFIIFG
+207 PVSGIIIFG

-224 SRRSQAQLAGMTSM
+224 SARSQAQLAGMTSM
-238 IAETISS
+238 IAETIGS

-255 SFEINRFAKETQ
+255 GFEINRFAKETQ
-267 KYYRLMIRRDR
+267 KYYKLMLRRDR

-287 ETFGASIAALLLYVG
+287 ETFGATIAALLLWVG
-302 ARDVLVVES
+302 ARDVLVIES
-311 INSEDFLR
+311 ISSEDFLR

-326 LFQPLRS
+326 LFQPLKN
-333 LTNVINELQNG
+333 LTNVVNELQNG

-351 FNIMDIESD
+351 FAIMDIKSD
-360 IKDSKNAVK
+360 IQDVDNAVEV
-369 INDLKEKLMFKNV
+369 NDLKNPLSFDNV
-382 SFSYS
+382 SFSYGDE
-387 NKSENVLNDINF
+387 KDKVLNNINF
-399 SINKGEIIALV
+399 QINKGEILALV

-431 NGAIL
+431 SGSIK
-436 IDNQNIKEIEINS
+436 IDGKDIKELKINS

-457 TQETLLFDDTVKANI
+457 TQETFLFDDSVKANI
-472 SYGSDNIPDSE
+472 AYGVENISDDKIK
-483 VIDAAKAA
+483 DAAIAA

-496 ILKLPDAYDT
+496 IKELPDGYNT

-544 LDSESESNVQEAI
+544 LDSESEKHVQSAI
-557 ESLMNKRT
+557 ENLMSERT
-565 VIVIAHRLSTVKNAN
+565 VFVIAHRLSTVHNAN
-580 KILVLD
+580 KILVLEN
-586 RGKIVQKG
+586 GQIVQEGK
-594 NHEDLIND
+594 HD
-602 EGIYKQ
+602 ELVNIDGLYKQ

>member
-1 MKDKIKESSLKR
+1 MQESSLKR
-13 LFRFVIA
+13 LFKFVLV
-20 HWPYLVLSTIA
+20 HWPFLLLSTCA
-31 AFFFVI
+31 AFFFVV

-46 ATMINNILV
+46 ATMINNILI
-55 DFNDMIIENQRLL
+55 DFNEMLIENQKLL
-68 SLNDLSM
+68 SLNELTM

-84 NLLLKETAIKTVSS
+84 SLLLKDTAISTVSS

-110 NISLYIKNITLS
+110 NIFLYIKNITLS
-122 IVQYRLIRDLRNKL
+122 VVQYKLIRDLRNKL
-136 YSHLHYLSLSY
+136 YSHFHYLSLSY

-166 MRSSLSIM
+166 MRNSLSIM

-185 LILMSLLFIVS
+185 IILMSLLFIVS
-196 SKLALI
+196 SKLAFI

-207 PVSGFIIFG
+207 PISGIIIFG

-224 SRRSQAQLAGMTSM
+224 SKRSQAQLAGMTSM
-238 IAETISS
+238 IAETIGS

-255 SFEINRFAKETQ
+255 GFEINRFAKETQ
-267 KYYRLMIRRDR
+267 KYYKLMLRRDR

-287 ETFGASIAALLLYVG
+287 ETFGATIAALLLWVG
-302 ARDVLVVES
+302 ARDVLVVQS
-311 INSEDFLR
+311 ISSEDFLR

-326 LFQPLRS
+326 LFQPLKN
-333 LTNVINELQNG
+333 LTNVVNELQNG

-351 FNIMDIESD
+351 FAIMDIKSD
-360 IKDSKNAVK
+360 IQDSANAKNIKDLNSN
-369 INDLKEKLMFKNV
+369 ISFNNV
-382 SFSYS
+382 SFTYG
-387 NKSENVLNDINF
+387 KEHEKVLDKISFNID
-399 SINKGEIIALV
+399 KGEIIALV

-431 NGAIL
+431 GGSIAIDGTD
-436 IDNQNIKEIEINS
+436 IREIQIGS
-449 LRSLMGIV
+449 LRSMMGIV
-457 TQETLLFDDTVKANI
+457 TQETFLFDDSIKANI
-472 SYGSDNIPDSE
+472 AYGVNNLSDKEIE
-483 VIDAAKAA
+483 EATKAA
-491 NAHEF
+491 NAHDF
-496 ILKLPDAYDT
+496 IVKLADGYDT

-544 LDSESESNVQEAI
+544 LDSESEKHVQSAI
-557 ESLMNKRT
+557 ENLMNHRT
-565 VIVIAHRLSTVKNAN
+565 VFVIAHRLSTVHNAS

-586 RGKIVQKG
+586 KGKIVQEGK
-594 NHEDLIND
+594 HEELVNTDGL
-602 EGIYKQ
+602 YKQ

-614 RT
+614 QT